1 MSFFWKGKDINTLQ
15 LSREEA
21 LEVVQAGRGYEL
33 VAAMAKDRTAQLKTL
48 EQRLIR
54 KQTR

>member
-21 LEVVQAGRGYEL
+21 LEVVQSGRGYEL

-48 EQRLIR
+48 EQRL
-54 KQTR
+54 TRNHSR